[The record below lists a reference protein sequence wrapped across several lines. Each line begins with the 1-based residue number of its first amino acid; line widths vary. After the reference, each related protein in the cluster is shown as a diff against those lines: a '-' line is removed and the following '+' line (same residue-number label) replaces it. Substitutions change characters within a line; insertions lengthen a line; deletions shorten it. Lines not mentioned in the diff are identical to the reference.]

1 MKTIE
6 RRLLILIPVTMALAF
21 IGFAMTIESART
33 YAHGAH
39 EHETA
44 APAGTEPGGP
54 FSLTD
59 QDGRHVT
66 EKDFDGKYRLVYF
79 GFTSC
84 PDVCPLDLKKIT
96 EALTMLDAGR
106 RAEITPIFITV
117 DPDRDTPKVMKDYV
131 SLFKPSP
138 VGLTGS
144 KEDIKKVEDG
154 YKVYAARAENKSGG
168 DYTMNHSAYIYLMGP
183 DNHFIDIFS
192 SDDKADAIAA
202 RLKKIVPQG

>member
-1 MKTIE
+1 MNKNS
-6 RRLLILIPVTMALAF
+6 RLLFLIPVTMVLAF

-39 EHETA
+39 EHETV

-54 FSLTD
+54 FKLTD
-59 QDGRHVT
+59 QDGKTVT

-84 PDVCPLDLKKIT
+84 PDVCPVDLKKMT
-96 EALTMLDAGR
+96 DALNMIDKGR
-106 RAEITPIFITV
+106 LAEIAPIFITV
-117 DPDRDTPKVMKDYV
+117 DPDRDTPKVMKEYV

-144 KEDIKKVEDG
+144 KEDLKKVQDG
-154 YKVYAARAENKSGG
+154 YKVYAAKVEDKKGG
-168 DYTMNHSAYIYLMGP
+168 DYTLNHSAYIYLMGP
-183 DNHFIDIFS
+183 DNRFIDIFTPE
-192 SDDKADAIAA
+192 DKATDIAA
-202 RLKKIVPQG
+202 KLKKIIPAT